1 MRTSPA
7 SETGFPQDPDMVED
21 LQGVAIEL
29 LLLCDVFTFLSP
41 SLSTSLRVSER
52 LTGRRYELAWP
63 RTRGVISYRR
73 AEKAVRG
80 TFQKRLQY
88 HHSHQ
93 DGFSK
98 KGKPPA

>member
-1 MRTSPA
+1 
-7 SETGFPQDPDMVED
+7 MVED
-21 LQGVAIEL
+21 LQGVAIKL
-29 LLLCDVFTFLSP
+29 LLGCDVFTFLSP

-52 LTGRRYELAWP
+52 LTGRRYELAW
-63 RTRGVISYRR
+63 RARGVISYRR

-80 TFQKRLQY
+80 TFLKRLLY